1 MRNAS
6 VSGPTRLGL
15 ILTIGLLLTG
25 CETTIPAVSETEATL
40 CRELRA
46 DLPTY
51 SRQDTTE
58 TLEAGLRFLDVFAA
72 VCG

>member
-1 MRNAS
+1 MPSAS
-6 VSGPTRLGL
+6 VTGPMLPAL
-15 ILTIGLLLTG
+15 ILTSGLLLTG
-25 CETTIPAVSETEATL
+25 CATTTPAVSETEATL

-51 SRQDTTE
+51 SRQDTAE
-58 TLEAGLRFLDVFAA
+58 TLDTGARFLDVFAA